1 VGVQVSDTQIIRSFN
16 VCVIF
21 VDCIVSFSQRSYNVT
36 EGDTLSISLIT
47 SYPSQ
52 SSFSV
57 QVLGTMPLPLV
68 ITIPAG
74 ETSVT
79 IDDDNICEDDKTFT
93 VSIDASSLPG
103 HCVVGDP
110 DNSE

>member
-1 VGVQVSDTQIIRSFN
+1 

-21 VDCIVSFSQRSYNVT
+21 VDCIVSFSQGSYSVT
-36 EGDTLSISLIT
+36 EDDTLSIGLIT
-47 SYPSQ
+47 SNPSQ
-52 SSFSV
+52 SPFSV

-79 IDDDNICEDDKTFT
+79 IDDGNICKDDKTFT
-93 VSIDASSLPG
+93 VSIDASSLPED
-103 HCVVGDP
+103 CVVGDP